1 MASLTKGIIRVAVI
15 GGLTVGAGVL
25 IAGPQRMHA
34 IGHQIRSKMVHAID
48 SRIDDPVAM
57 RQQLRDLEGKY
68 PQRIAE
74 ARAMLG
80 ELNEQI
86 RQVER
91 DKAVSERVVALAQAD
106 LDEMKDLLARAEEV
120 RTAGD
125 RRVVRIA
132 FNEQK
137 FDVPE
142 AYAAANRIAD
152 TVASYSARVAE
163 CDRELAHLERDAR
176 QTGSL
181 LDRLSAEYADF
192 QTQLANLDRQID
204 SVARKERMV
213 KLMAERQKRI
223 DDLGRYKAASL
234 DQFKSSLASRVA
246 ELDARLETLA
256 GREDRD
262 SYEDRARIEVDTET
276 SARLRLESPATV
288 TPAPRDE
295 TVVGA
300 KATAGARGAVAAR

>member
-1 MASLTKGIIRVAVI
+1 MASLTKAVVRVAVI

-25 IAGPQRMHA
+25 IAGPERMQA
-34 IGHQIRSKMVHAID
+34 LGQQVRSKMVHAID

-68 PQRIAE
+68 PQRIAD
-74 ARAMLG
+74 ARSMLA

-120 RTAGD
+120 RSANDG
-125 RRVVRIA
+125 RQVVRVA
-132 FNEQK
+132 FNDRTM
-137 FDVPE
+137 DVPE
-142 AYAAANRIAD
+142 AYAQANRIAD
-152 TVASYSARVAE
+152 TVASYGARVAE
-163 CDRELAHLERDAR
+163 CGRELAHLERDAR
-176 QTGSL
+176 QTESL
-181 LDRLSAEYADF
+181 LSRLNSEYADF

-204 SVARKERMV
+204 TVARKERMV

-223 DDLGRYKAASL
+223 DELGRYKAESL
-234 DQFKSSLASRVA
+234 DQFKSSLSSRVA

-262 SYEDRARIEVDTET
+262 SYEDRARIEVETET
-276 SARLRLESPATV
+276 SIRIRLEQHETV
-288 TPAPRDE
+288 TPTPKAE
-295 TVVGA
+295 TVVGGKGA
-300 KATAGARGAVAAR
+300 AGAAVAIR